1 MLIRRR
7 RQRNAD
13 QQSVRDYASTIGRP
27 PRSCH
32 LPFALPFLGKGRA
45 TSSTATPSFGN
56 NNNKA
61 TQRSDASILDEA
73 IRAAYGPS
81 ADRDTF
87 SSEKQETTAPI
98 LNSSIRQSLVS
109 WFKRSSAHHPLQL
122 SPGMARWSRS
132 TRASSVDSS
141 DHHPGTNNSSSSRV
155 PSQYTISSI
164 RDSIPPVPPLNLPS
178 RATAAAAPVEL
189 PAEPEPTFTRDDAQ
203 AYYKTV
209 YYYHNEDAAAA
220 AGAGQEQRM
229 STASSWTDATRS
241 TMRVSTAAG
250 GPPLTGGLAPPTYYS
265 NRSTLMAPTDEEAG
279 TVGTTGTGTREELYA
294 LYGQIEADVE
304 GGAAA
309 GAGGLGLQR
318 FDTMGKK

>member
-1 MLIRRR
+1 MLIRRRR

-27 PRSCH
+27 PRSCN

-45 TSSTATPSFGN
+45 TSSTATPSFG

-87 SSEKQETTAPI
+87 SSEKQEATAPI

-109 WFKRSSAHHPLQL
+109 WFKRSSAHHPLKL

-141 DHHPGTNNSSSSRV
+141 DHPGTNNSSRV
-155 PSQYTISSI
+155 PSQYTVSSI

-178 RATAAAAPVEL
+178 RTTAAAPVEL

-209 YYYHNEDAAAA
+209 YYHNEDA
-220 AGAGQEQRM
+220 GAPGQEQRM

-279 TVGTTGTGTREELYA
+279 TTGTGTREELYA

-304 GGAAA
+304 GGRGGRRR
-309 GAGGLGLQR
+309 GAGLAEV
-318 FDTMGKK
+318 

>member
-1 MLIRRR
+1 MLIRRRR

-27 PRSCH
+27 PRTCN
-32 LPFALPFLGKGRA
+32 LPFALPFGKGRA

-87 SSEKQETTAPI
+87 SSEKQEAAAPI

-109 WFKRSSAHHPLQL
+109 WFKRSSAHHPLKL

-141 DHHPGTNNSSSSRV
+141 DHPETNNSSSRV
-155 PSQYTISSI
+155 PSQYTVSSI

-178 RATAAAAPVEL
+178 RATAAPVEL

-209 YYYHNEDAAAA
+209 YYHNET
-220 AGAGQEQRM
+220 AGAPGQEQLRM

-265 NRSTLMAPTDEEAG
+265 NRSTLMAPTDEEAEAG

-294 LYGQIEADVE
+294 LYGQIEVDVE